1 MLYHHSSVPYHQ
13 AASEAA
19 HHGRTKL
26 NTIIDRGRGRAADVI
41 AAVQASNPVD
51 RIVRGAALKFEPDG
65 SQIRIRIGDEVEPMH
80 DHALAQAASRVGLP
94 LTYAQHLRQDDR
106 REWGP
111 DLLAFN
117 LQALYGKL
125 PAETRL
131 LTRSVNGNTMAV
143 LSDRFRRID
152 SRQIVDS
159 FAKAC
164 RSVGALPIEGYRTD
178 VKIAIKAILPEVFEP
193 VANEIMA
200 FGIVLEN
207 SDFGAGALS
216 LRVFALRLWCTNFAI
231 TTDEGLREVHLGSRL
246 ADDIAWSE
254 QTHALDTARM
264 SSAISDIVKSQLS
277 AERINGM
284 QDVIRRADAEEVD
297 ARQVGALLKK
307 YLHKGEIER
316 ATEAFEGPD
325 VELLPAGN
333 TMWRA
338 SNAISWLAGMTTE
351 PERKLE
357 LMKAAG
363 AVMGRTA

>member
-1 MLYHHSSVPYHQ
+1 MLYHHNSAPYQQ
-13 AASEAA
+13 AASDAA
-19 HHGRTKL
+19 HHGRSKL
-26 NTIIDRGRGRAADVI
+26 NTIIERGRGRAADVI

-51 RIVRGAALKFEPDG
+51 RIVRGAALKFAPDG
-65 SQIRIRIGDEVEPMH
+65 NQIRVRLGDEVEPMH

-94 LTYAQHLRQDDR
+94 LTYAQHLREDER

-164 RSVGALPIEGYRTD
+164 RGVGALPIEGYRTD

-193 VANEIMA
+193 VPNEIMA

-216 LRVFALRLWCTNFAI
+216 LRVFALRLWCTNYAI
-231 TTDEGLREVHLGSRL
+231 TDESLREVHLGSRL
-246 ADDIAWSE
+246 SDDIAWSE
-254 QTHALDTARM
+254 KTHSLDTARM

-277 AERINGM
+277 IDRINGV
-284 QDVIRRADAEEVD
+284 QDVIRRADAEKVD

-307 YLHKGEIER
+307 YLHKGEVDR
-316 ATEAFEGPD
+316 AIEAFEGPD

-363 AVMGRTA
+363 AVMGRAA